1 MSTFKKNYLR
11 LSNKIN
17 RIIGDCLHKIYRDND
32 ALIKNRYSIDNNI
45 VSINYRPNNL
55 GDIGVISSVLGGDEY
70 SFTRW
75 SQGRELFKI
84 YDEILADSKIPLIM
98 DAGANI
104 GSSSIYFNAL
114 FPKAK
119 IIAIEPEKKNC
130 ALLRKNT
137 AHLGIDVREA
147 AIGSEAGH
155 IFLTDPGQSSWGFRT
170 AEVGEYLVDVIAIS
184 DILNSEEKCI
194 PFICKVDIEGAERQ
208 LFERNHEWLY
218 EFAMTV
224 IELHDWMLPGKG
236 TSKPFIRAI
245 SNGNFE
251 LINRGENTF
260 AFNINY
266 RPTKCR
272 VI

>member
-1 MSTFKKNYLR
+1 MSAFKNNYLR

-32 ALIKNRYSIDNNI
+32 ALIKNRYSINNSI

-55 GDIGVISSVLGGDEY
+55 GDIGAISSVLGGHEY

-75 SQGRELFKI
+75 SQGRELLTI
-84 YDEILADSKIPLIM
+84 YDAILADGRTPLIV

-104 GSSSIYFNAL
+104 GSSSIYFKAL

-119 IIAIEPEKKNC
+119 IIAIEPEKQNC

-137 AHLGIDVREA
+137 AHLGIEVREA
-147 AIGSEAGH
+147 AVGSEAGN

-170 AEVGEYLVDVIAIS
+170 AEVGEYIVDVITIN
-184 DILNSEEKCI
+184 DILNSEKI
-194 PFICKVDIEGAERQ
+194 HTPFICKIDIEGAEQQ
-208 LFERNHEWLY
+208 LFAHNHEWLY

-245 SNGNFE
+245 SNGDFE

-266 RPTKCR
+266 LPTKCKT
-272 VI
+272 I